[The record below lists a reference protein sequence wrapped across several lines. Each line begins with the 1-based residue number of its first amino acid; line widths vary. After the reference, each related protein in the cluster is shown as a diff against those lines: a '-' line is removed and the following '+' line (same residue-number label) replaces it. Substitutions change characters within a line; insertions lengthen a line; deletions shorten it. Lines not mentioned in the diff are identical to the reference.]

1 MLILG
6 KEEGGGGEEGEE
18 EEEEE
23 EKEKEE
29 EEEEEEEEVEAV
41 TACSPDSQATLRYYS
56 SIDCYFVSCLYEIPQ
71 PCSQ

>member
-18 EEEEE
+18 EEEEK

-41 TACSPDSQATLRYYS
+41 TACSPDCGSYPLTYLKRTDSSLECYTL
-56 SIDCYFVSCLYEIPQ
+56 
-71 PCSQ
+71 

>member
-18 EEEEE
+18 EE
-23 EKEKEE
+23 KEKE

-56 SIDCYFVSCLYEIPQ
+56 PIDCYFVSCLYEIPQ